1 MSAPDVPAP
10 HHRRPDGVSDA
21 TVEAVGRLTE
31 ALETCERARGHLYA
45 FHQLTGESDFKVGDA
60 VDLLRA
66 AGHGELADTIAT
78 ELVGRNVLPGRWTFQ
93 VVEEY
98 DDGYW
103 SVFRQLEQQSR
114 NELLGGR
121 RHLAEAAL
129 KEERRTHG
137 AAGHEAIPTDEVD

>member
-1 MSAPDVPAP
+1 MPPDEPKA
-10 HHRRPDGVSDA
+10 HHRPPDGVSTA

-60 VDLLRA
+60 VDQLRA
-66 AGHGELADTIAT
+66 AGHETLADQVQA

-93 VVEEY
+93 IVEEY

-103 SVFRQLEQQSR
+103 SVFRRLEQQAR
-114 NELLGGR
+114 DALLHGR
-121 RHLAEAAL
+121 RHVAEAAL

-137 AAGHEAIPTDEVD
+137 APGHEALPTDEA